1 MSLTLFALFKL
12 FQLGTPHAGKAQP
25 QLGSTSTHASIQA
38 PLNEDA
44 PSIETAVSKGD
55 PVNTKRMQP
64 RGLSTLSLHR
74 ARPLTA
80 FQVQAWEG
88 ALGKPMHE
96 RTLARP
102 AHKRLASHLM
112 GNSTST
118 QSIAL
123 PTPEPTQKTLRV
135 LRVLDSGVARHQAGR
150 MVMSGSMRDVCAE
163 LDRLAAF

>member
-25 QLGSTSTHASIQA
+25 QQGNASTHASIQT
-38 PLNEDA
+38 PLNKDA
-44 PSIETAVSKGD
+44 PSIETAASKGG
-55 PVNTKRMQP
+55 PINTQRMQP
-64 RGLSTLSLHR
+64 TGLSSLSLHR
-74 ARPLTA
+74 ARPLSA
-80 FQVQAWEG
+80 FQVQALEG

-112 GNSTST
+112 GNTTST

-123 PTPEPTQKTLRV
+123 TTPEPTQKPLRV
-135 LRVLDSGVARHQAGR
+135 LRVPGSGVARHQAGR
-150 MVMSGSMRDVCAE
+150 MVISGSMRDVCAE
-163 LDRLAAF
+163 LDRLAAL